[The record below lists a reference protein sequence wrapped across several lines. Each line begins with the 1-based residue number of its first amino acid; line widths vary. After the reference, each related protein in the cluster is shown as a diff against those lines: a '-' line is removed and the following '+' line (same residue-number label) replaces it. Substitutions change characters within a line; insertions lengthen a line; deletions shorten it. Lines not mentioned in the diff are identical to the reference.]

1 MDQTTFDKL
10 IQDLKALVYHHGN
23 NSELNWYIRG
33 LAGNHKLLVESVYNG
48 NADLKY
54 CALKWKYIVDDVLDH
69 ILSSR
74 LAGMPEDRKEWTGE
88 DAKINELI
96 TKITEIHNK
105 MINQPTNPDRPTT
118 LKSAHARIDELNLK
132 LAEIMQQVYNLD

>member
-10 IQDLKALVYHHGN
+10 IQNLKELVYHKGN

-33 LAGNHKLLVESVYNG
+33 LADTHKRLVETVYDG

-54 CALKWKYIVDDVLDH
+54 CALNWKYIVDDVLDH

-74 LAGMPEDRKEWTGE
+74 LSAMPKDVNQWEEN
-88 DAKINELI
+88 DAKIYDAM

-132 LAEIMQQVYNLD
+132 IAEIMQQVYNQ

>member
-1 MDQTTFDKL
+1 MDQTTFDKR
-10 IQDLKALVYHHGN
+10 IEELKALVCHQGN
-23 NSELNWYIRG
+23 NSELDWYIRG
-33 LAGNHKLLVESVYNG
+33 LAGNHKRLVESVYDG

-54 CALKWKYIVDDVLDH
+54 CALNWKYIVDDVLDH

-74 LAGMPEDRKEWTGE
+74 LAGMPEDPKQWEENDRKIY
-88 DAKINELI
+88 KVI

-105 MINQPTNPDRPTT
+105 MITKPTNPDRPTT

-132 LAEIMQQVYNLD
+132 LAEIMRQVYNQ

>member
-1 MDQTTFDKL
+1 MDQTTFDKR
-10 IQDLKALVYHHGN
+10 IEELKALVCHQGN

-33 LAGNHKLLVESVYNG
+33 LAGNHKLLVESVYDG
-48 NADLKY
+48 NADLKD
-54 CALKWKYIVDDVLDH
+54 CARNWKFIVDDVLDH

-74 LAGMPEDRKEWTGE
+74 LAGMPRDLKQWEENDRKIY
-88 DAKINELI
+88 KVM

-105 MINQPTNPDRPTT
+105 MINKPTNPDRPTT

-132 LAEIMQQVYNLD
+132 LAEIMQKVYNQ

>member
-10 IQDLKALVYHHGN
+10 IQDLRRLVYHRGN
-23 NSELNWYIRG
+23 NSELNWYISG
-33 LAGNHKLLVESVYNG
+33 LADTHKRLVETVYDG

-54 CALKWKYIVDDVLDH
+54 CALNWKYIVDDVLDH

-74 LAGMPEDRKEWTGE
+74 LAGMPKDLKQWEEN
-88 DAKINELI
+88 DAKIYDAM

-118 LKSAHARIDELNLK
+118 LKSAHARIDELNMK
-132 LAEIMQQVYNLD
+132 IAEIMQQVYNQ

>member
-1 MDQTTFDKL
+1 MDQTTFDKR
-10 IQDLKALVYHHGN
+10 IEELKALVYRQGN
-23 NSELNWYIRG
+23 NSEVSWYIRG
-33 LAGNHKLLVESVYNG
+33 LAGNHKLLVESVYDG

-54 CALKWKYIVDDVLDH
+54 CTLNWKYIVDDVLDH

-74 LAGMPEDRKEWTGE
+74 LAGMPQDLKQWEENDRKIY
-88 DAKINELI
+88 KVI

-105 MINQPTNPDRPTT
+105 MITKPTNPDRPTT

-132 LAEIMQQVYNLD
+132 LAEIMQQVYNQ

>member
-1 MDQTTFDKL
+1 MAQTTFDKL
-10 IQDLKALVYHHGN
+10 IQDLKGLVSHAGN

-33 LAGNHKLLVESVYNG
+33 LADNHKRLVETVYDG

-54 CALKWKYIVDDVLDH
+54 CALNWKYIVDDVLDH

-74 LAGMPEDRKEWTGE
+74 LAGMPKNVNQWEENDRK
-88 DAKINELI
+88 IYNVM

-105 MINQPTNPDRPTT
+105 MINKPTNPDRPTT

-132 LAEIMQQVYNLD
+132 IAEIMQQVYNQ

>member
-10 IQDLKALVYHHGN
+10 IQNLKELVYHKGN

-33 LAGNHKLLVESVYNG
+33 LADTHKRLVETVYDG

-54 CALKWKYIVDDVLDH
+54 CALNWNYIVDDVLDH

-74 LAGMPEDRKEWTGE
+74 LSAMPKDVNQWEEN
-88 DAKINELI
+88 DAKIYDAM

-105 MINQPTNPDRPTT
+105 MINKPSNPDRPTT

-132 LAEIMQQVYNLD
+132 IAEIMQQVYNQ